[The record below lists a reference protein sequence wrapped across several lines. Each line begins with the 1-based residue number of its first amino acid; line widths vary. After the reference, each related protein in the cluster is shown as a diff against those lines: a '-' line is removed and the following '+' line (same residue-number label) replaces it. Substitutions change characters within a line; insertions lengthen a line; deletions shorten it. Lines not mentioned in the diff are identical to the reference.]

1 MAVRQYTVS
10 AVVDQKRLQASAQT
24 ALSSQ
29 TIKIPVDV
37 KAEGIKDLKVANTT
51 MTKLT
56 DSVGNTRVEINKFN
70 SSGQKLGS
78 TIKNSSKAVTTL
90 GQDFVSTLGKV
101 AKFGAVTAIIGAFT
115 ASFGEAVSA
124 VKDLDDAMVDYQK
137 VSDLSGDALSDY
149 VDKLSDLGDA
159 VYRNKTEMTES
170 ATLFKQGG
178 YSDEDSAKLAQ
189 MANLYMNIADNEES
203 AADASSM
210 LIGQMKSFNISAD
223 DSIQIIDGIY
233 LTHWFHHKKIGLI
246 AGTP

>member
-29 TIKIPVDV
+29 TIKIPVDI
-37 KAEGIKDLKVANTT
+37 KAEGIKDLKVVNTT

-56 DSVGNTRVEINKFN
+56 DNVGNTRVEIDKFN
-70 SSGQKLGS
+70 ASGQKLGT
-78 TIKNSSKAVTTL
+78 TIKNSSRAVNTL
-90 GQDFVSTLGKV
+90 GQDFLSTMGKV
-101 AKFGAVTAIIGAFT
+101 AKFGAVTAIISGFT
-115 ASFGEAVSA
+115 AAIGEAVSA

-189 MANLYMNIADNEES
+189 MANLYMNIADEQIS
-203 AADASSM
+203 AADSSSM
-210 LIGQMKSFNISAD
+210 LIGQMKAFNITAD
-223 DSIQIIDGIY
+223 DSIQIIDGINEVNK
-233 LTHWFHHKKIGLI
+233 LAFLI
-246 AGTP
+246 EM